1 MCSFIFGLGSKFFT
15 RIAKIWQFY
24 CPKEHVLKTCT
35 VNVFAVTCWPLWVLH
50 VTALVI
56 LHKTIWIFLQPF
68 PLQSMKLN
76 LFLPEVRWP
85 LIDYKVEHPDIVGVQ
100 LQNHPAIRN
109 ITEWHKY
116 FMHNLHFYLNIV
128 LLLLLI
134 HISLHNFHLDVIK
147 YTKFTYKNNF
157 KGMFSWGMFV
167 GTLILKDIRQS
178 RHDTTVF

>member
-1 MCSFIFGLGSKFFT
+1 MVIRGHSWSLVVTRGHSWSLVVIRGHSWSFVVIRGHSWSLVCTFRQNHYHKLFHLMCSFIFGLGSKFFT
-15 RIAKIWQFY
+15 RISKIWQFY

-85 LIDYKVEHPDIVGVQ
+85 LIDYKSR
-100 LQNHPAIRN
+100 A
-109 ITEWHKY
+109 
-116 FMHNLHFYLNIV
+116 
-128 LLLLLI
+128 
-134 HISLHNFHLDVIK
+134 
-147 YTKFTYKNNF
+147 
-157 KGMFSWGMFV
+157 SWYCGSAASESSCNKEYNWV
-167 GTLILKDIRQS
+167 T
-178 RHDTTVF
+178 